1 MEGTGTEFHASTK
14 RPIYNML
21 KLDDEEGFRKR
32 KPVWDFFTLSKMK
45 HFTFLKKKELSRQE
59 VCGSFGSNGNLDDDL
74 WFVFCPSFFKI
85 VWLWLNWSKFRCW
98 HEILFVIFMNF
109 IYVFLVIILVSW
121 FVGFQ
126 ICVDQAGTTLLRILW
141 KWNCNEI
148 EYSRLNKLVRYPWKL
163 PKRIENWWTVGREH
177 PVSVKRLLLKDF
189 ANCILRVNPKNVIF
203 KKSPRG
209 LHCGSLIRF
218 ILQVLLIFQSMR
230 ACCWQFGYE

>member
-1 MEGTGTEFHASTK
+1 MKKGSDKGNQYEISSRWAKWST
-14 RPIYNML
+14 
-21 KLDDEEGFRKR
+21 
-32 KPVWDFFTLSKMK
+32 S
-45 HFTFLKKKELSRQE
+45 HFWKKKNFQGKRFAVHL
-59 VCGSFGSNGNLDDDL
+59 VPMATWTMICDL
-74 WFVFCPSFFKI
+74 FFFPSFFKI
-85 VWLWLNWSKFRCW
+85 VWLWLNWSKFKCW
-98 HEILFVIFMNF
+98 REILFVIFMNF

-177 PVSVKRLLLKDF
+177 PVSIKRLLLKDF
-189 ANCILRVNPKNVIF
+189 ANCILRVSQKNVIF
-203 KKSPRG
+203 KKCPRG
-209 LHCGSLIRF
+209 LHCCSLIRF

-230 ACCWQFGYE
+230 ACCWQFGYEKAKGLVRIFPIFFFAI